1 MKTFLSCPFGG
12 ILKFPFYRR
21 SAGTGLPCI
30 VFCITVAH
38 PDRRSQNLSIKLV
51 NDPIV
56 WEVGVEMEWEQRV
69 YLTKKKKKGK
79 CNLTR
84 LKLTEMDQ
92 SKQRHL
98 KAFVS

>member
-69 YLTKKKKKGK
+69 YLTKKKKKKGK
-79 CNLTR
+79 MQPN
-84 LKLTEMDQ
+84 Q
-92 SKQRHL
+92 AQIN
-98 KAFVS
+98 

>member
-69 YLTKKKKKGK
+69 YLTKKKKKK
-79 CNLTR
+79 ENAT
-84 LKLTEMDQ
+84 
-92 SKQRHL
+92 
-98 KAFVS
+98 

>member
-21 SAGTGLPCI
+21 SAGTGLHCI

-69 YLTKKKKKGK
+69 YLTKKKKKKGK
-79 CNLTR
+79 MQPN
-84 LKLTEMDQ
+84 Q
-92 SKQRHL
+92 AQIN
-98 KAFVS
+98 